1 MPMFNFYIM
10 VDWSGAA
17 RRRGMRTDSIWIAF
31 GNIEDET
38 PETVSPF
45 SRSEAA
51 DLVRELLR
59 TQLSEKR
66 RTLVCFD
73 FAYGFPRDF
82 AAALQAATG
91 AADHALPWLAVWEFL
106 RNEIIDDEG
115 TTSFQKP
122 TNRSNRFDVANSV
135 NSLLSEGASSCGP
148 FWCASTEGAYEYLPQ
163 TRPQQPFE
171 SAQGFLIQPLRFTDL
186 RARSGSPFRL
196 YGTASVGS
204 QTLTGIPR
212 LHELRFASE
221 FAQQSKVWPF
231 ETGWA
236 TKAGWLRQGIS
247 IVHAEIYPSVREP
260 LEDAIKDRGQVR
272 SMWEWVCDLDRQD
285 LLWFEFARPIEIE
298 PGSPEDIAVQLTEG
312 WILGSSPT
320 VRHQ

>member
-1 MPMFNFYIM
+1 MPLFDFYIM

-17 RRRGMRTDSIWIAF
+17 RRRGMQPDSIWIAF
-31 GNIEDET
+31 GSGDDEHPKT
-38 PETVSPF
+38 LSLF
-45 SRSEAA
+45 SRSETVH
-51 DLVRELLR
+51 LVRELL
-59 TQLSEKR
+59 QIQIGDAH
-66 RTLVCFD
+66 RTLVGFD

-82 AAALQAATG
+82 AASLQAATG
-91 AADHALPWLAVWEFL
+91 AADHTLPWLTVWEFL

-115 TTSFQKP
+115 TTPGRKP
-122 TNRSNRFDVANSV
+122 SNRSNRFVVANKV
-135 NSLLSEGASSCGP
+135 NSLLSERTDLCGP
-148 FWCASTEGAYEYLPQ
+148 FWCAPAEGVYRYLPQ
-163 TRPQQPFE
+163 TRPPQPFQ
-171 SAQGFLIQPLRFTDL
+171 SAQGFPIQPLRFTDL

-212 LHELRFASE
+212 LHDLRFAPE

-236 TKAGWLRQGIS
+236 SKAGWLREGVS
-247 IVHAEIYPSVREP
+247 IVHAEIYPSVRDP
-260 LEDAIKDRGQVR
+260 LDDTIKDRGQVR
-272 SMWEWVCDLDRQD
+272 SMWEWANELDRKD
-285 LLWFEFARPIEIE
+285 LLWFEFARPIEID
-298 PGSPEDIAVQLTEG
+298 PGSPVDIAVQLTEG

>member
-1 MPMFNFYIM
+1 MSVFNFYIM

-91 AADHALPWLAVWEFL
+91 TADHALPWLAVWEFL

-122 TNRSNRFDVANSV
+122 TNLSNRFDETA
-135 NSLLSEGASSCGP
+135 
-148 FWCASTEGAYEYLPQ
+148 
-163 TRPQQPFE
+163 
-171 SAQGFLIQPLRFTDL
+171 
-186 RARSGSPFRL
+186 
-196 YGTASVGS
+196 TASVRHPTS
-204 QTLTGIPR
+204 RHRPSR
-212 LHELRFASE
+212 
-221 FAQQSKVWPF
+221 
-231 ETGWA
+231 
-236 TKAGWLRQGIS
+236 
-247 IVHAEIYPSVREP
+247 AE
-260 LEDAIKDRGQVR
+260 RGR
-272 SMWEWVCDLDRQD
+272 KIWSR
-285 LLWFEFARPIEIE
+285 ARP
-298 PGSPEDIAVQLTEG
+298 
-312 WILGSSPT
+312 SSSSA
-320 VRHQ
+320 QF